1 MQLHVA
7 DLREPREPPIGGTLT
22 ELDQALIAAL
32 QVDGRTPFST
42 LAAMLGIAEATVQR
56 RTQQLIDDGYFK
68 IVGTVDPLRLGQ
80 GHAVMVSLKC
90 DPQAIEAISTAT
102 SDIPDMR
109 FVALVTGTYDV
120 MCELVTFNRESTVAI
135 LTDTLSTIPGVRE
148 LNTSWVLANYKTNFQ
163 WNAIRRDE
171 SEDRYLPAIR
181 SAPPLDSALPLT
193 DLDAGIVS
201 LLQENGR
208 LSYAQLARRLGTTE
222 STARRH
228 ALRLLQSGYVTVVAL
243 GNPFRLG
250 FEEVVLLSLK
260 VDLARTA
267 EVLQVLQDEPA
278 VRYLS
283 RVAGGADILAEAF
296 FRHRTALLA
305 FLDGPLAAIE
315 GIRDVVLSFELVI
328 HKRAY
333 TRFD

>member
-1 MQLHVA
+1 MQA
-7 DLREPREPPIGGTLT
+7 QIINSAYPAPDGPLT
-22 ELDQALIAAL
+22 RVDRALIATL
-32 QVDGRTPFST
+32 QADGRTPFST
-42 LAAMLGIAEATVQR
+42 LAAMLGVSEATVQR

-68 IVGTVDPLRLGQ
+68 IIGFVDPLRSGQ

-90 DPQAIEAISTAT
+90 EPQAIGSVTTAA
-102 SDIPDMR
+102 SDIPEMR

-120 MCELVTFNRESTVAI
+120 VCELITFDRENTVTI
-135 LTDTLSTIPGVRE
+135 LTDTLSTIPGIRE
-148 LNTSWVLANYKTNFQ
+148 VNTSWILANYKTSFQ
-163 WNAIRRDE
+163 WDAIHRGE
-171 SEDRYLPAIR
+171 QEDHDTEVIPNGVRPDDVFA
-181 SAPPLDSALPLT
+181 LT
-193 DLDAGIVS
+193 DLDESIIS
-201 LLQENGR
+201 LLRENGR
-208 LSYAQLARRLGTTE
+208 LSYSQLGRRLGTTE

-228 ALRLLQSGYVTVVAL
+228 TLRLLHSGYLTVVAL

-260 VDLARTA
+260 VDLAKTVDVLHVLKA
-267 EVLQVLQDEPA
+267 ERSI
-278 VRYLS
+278 RYLS

-296 FRHRTALLA
+296 FPNRATLLA

-315 GIRDVVLSFELVI
+315 GIRDVALSFELMI